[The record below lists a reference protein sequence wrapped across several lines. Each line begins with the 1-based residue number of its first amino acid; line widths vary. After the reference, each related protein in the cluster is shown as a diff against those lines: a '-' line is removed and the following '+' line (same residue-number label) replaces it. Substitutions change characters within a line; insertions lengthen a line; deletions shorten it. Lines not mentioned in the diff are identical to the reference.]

1 MYSCEPLMNALT
13 MFCQPA
19 AARAL
24 AVPTFGGVGLAKTK
38 ATAMAGVQFSSH
50 SCQIAVVEWN
60 EEALRASCCT
70 PLR

>member
-24 AVPTFGGVGLAKTK
+24 AVPTFGGVGLAK
-38 ATAMAGVQFSSH
+38 GCGH
-50 SCQIAVVEWN
+50 GRGEVVEP
-60 EEALRASCCT
+60 LASD
-70 PLR
+70 